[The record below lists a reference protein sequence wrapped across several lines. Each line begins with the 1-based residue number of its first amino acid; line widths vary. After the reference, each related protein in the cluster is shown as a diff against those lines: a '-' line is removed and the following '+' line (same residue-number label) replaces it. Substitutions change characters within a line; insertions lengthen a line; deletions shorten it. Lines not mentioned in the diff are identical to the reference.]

1 MPNQQ
6 LLDYI
11 KQQLE
16 QGIDREQIRQTLLNN
31 GWQNVDIESA
41 FSEISGIKPPKAERK
56 WKKVLLTTI
65 IGLVAA
71 VVVIF
76 FSFPYILNLFAK
88 DIPPIDDSDLQLQ
101 KVYVPENENA
111 YYDLIKLKDVVYEP
125 SDRFQTIS
133 DMIKGKIWDEALAR
147 ELISKNAKT
156 FEYFSQAAQ
165 KPRFQD
171 PALADPAKITP
182 SVEIPNLAS
191 WRSATRLTV
200 LKAFDLQRQGKT
212 SEALDELEKV
222 LEISKKINNSQAN
235 TLELLTALDIESQI
249 LESIQKVISSSR
261 LDNTQLKQ
269 RIQKLGEYGE
279 NRTSFISALLK
290 SEYKDS
296 SFYMDSFTKLR
307 NGENVKYSL
316 PEFSEEELEK
326 LKNKLSDPVG
336 KYYFQPNK
344 TKRLV
349 AEFAREQIKNAES
362 ICYNQNSKSEMIK
375 NRFPNNQVSAFFREN
390 LIGETLASLLML
402 QLQVAFNKKC
412 LNDTIFSA
420 TQTLIAI
427 KAYKNDTGNYPAS
440 LNDLV
445 PNYLTS
451 LPKDPFDGKPLKYS
465 ASKKIIYSVG
475 PDGQDS
481 GGSSGDNL
489 REMPDPTLQIEF

>member
-125 SDRFQTIS
+125 TDRFQTIS
-133 DMIKGKIWDEALAR
+133 DMIKGKTWDEALAR

-171 PALADPAKITP
+171 PIFSDPLKVSFSSFAEGDTSYPASTRQAARITTIYAMELAKESKSKEAINKALEVVKVGQKI
-182 SVEIPNLAS
+182 E
-191 WRSATRLTV
+191 
-200 LKAFDLQRQGKT
+200 
-212 SEALDELEKV
+212 
-222 LEISKKINNSQAN
+222 NSQVDFALYTTVGRSLKSSGLETLSKIISQSN
-235 TLELLTALDIESQI
+235 LKTPELKQLILELNQFYSKRDDLITTIKMEY
-249 LESIQKVISSSR
+249 
-261 LDNTQLKQ
+261 TQTNNELKTEFDKMLKDLAAEKG
-269 RIQKLGEYGE
+269 IDYQKLKE
-279 NRTSFISALLK
+279 K
-290 SEYKDS
+290 S
-296 SFYMDSFTKLR
+296 
-307 NGENVKYSL
+307 
-316 PEFSEEELEK
+316 
-326 LKNKLSDPVG
+326 
-336 KYYFQPNK
+336 YYFEPNK
-344 TKRLV
+344 TQLLF
-349 AEFAREQIKNAES
+349 AEYARQNIENARKDCSQIRTIQSKKHIVPDTKNWIKAIRFAFQE
-362 ICYNQNSKSEMIK
+362 NSVGKLIYDLTTLDLSQLFI
-375 NRFPNNQVSAFFREN
+375 NRCLDDFQVPA
-390 LIGETLASLLML
+390 I
-402 QLQVAFNKKC
+402 
-412 LNDTIFSA
+412 
-420 TQTLIAI
+420 QTLIAI

-445 PNYLTS
+445 PNYLAS

-465 ASKKIIYSVG
+465 ALKKIIYSVG

>member
-1 MPNQQ
+1 
-6 LLDYI
+6 
-11 KQQLE
+11 
-16 QGIDREQIRQTLLNN
+16 
-31 GWQNVDIESA
+31 
-41 FSEISGIKPPKAERK
+41 
-56 WKKVLLTTI
+56 
-65 IGLVAA
+65 
-71 VVVIF
+71 
-76 FSFPYILNLFAK
+76 
-88 DIPPIDDSDLQLQ
+88 
-101 KVYVPENENA
+101 
-111 YYDLIKLKDVVYEP
+111 
-125 SDRFQTIS
+125 
-133 DMIKGKIWDEALAR
+133 MIKGKTWDEALAR

-171 PALADPAKITP
+171 PVLADPAKITP

-222 LEISKKINNSQAN
+222 LEISKKINKSQAN

-269 RIQKLGEYGE
+269 HIQKLGEYGE

-290 SEYKDS
+290 SEYKDF

-326 LKNKLSDPVG
+326 LKNKLSGPAG

-375 NRFPNNQVSAFFREN
+375 NRFPNNQVSALFREN
-390 LIGETLASLLML
+390 FVGETFAPLLML

-412 LNDTIFSA
+412 INDIIFST

-451 LPKDPFDGKPLKYS
+451 LPQDPFDSKPLRYS
-465 ASKKIIYSVG
+465 LSKKIIYSVG